1 MKIKNLNSKTVL
13 KYFALCFVCLILAQA
28 KISDLSPFLFA
39 FYFACL
45 YVCVDEKLI
54 SAFTLFAG
62 ILTGFNLENLLV
74 CVSVVAIGLIVFYIH
89 KFSKKRIHLVT
100 IFISFLV
107 SNVTYVYYN
116 YLQYKHLIAFL
127 VLGLIC
133 LFVYITVLQVMLLRK
148 NCFKLTLDESV
159 CFLFAIASLGLG
171 LAPVYVF
178 NFSLSRLFI
187 SVVLLICVAIGSSS
201 LTYSTTLSFSLGVAL
216 FDLSLIPVAE
226 FVILA
231 LLASVFSMPNRFKIV
246 FMLIVGDLF
255 VQYFFINTT
264 MEIFYSV
271 LPVLLA
277 SVFFVFLPKK
287 FINSLTDLVYVK
299 KSEITS
305 RNVINTTRKNI
316 KKRMC
321 ELSNVFLDMQQ
332 IHLNMTKKELT
343 KDELSSML
351 TREIL
356 ATSCK
361 DCLDK
366 NRCTRSLGLDNKSN
380 LELLVE
386 IAINKGKVTL
396 LDVPTSLT
404 NRCAK
409 INHLIGLVNRLVDE
423 YRQYKNMM
431 ADINNVKI
439 LMADQ
444 MGAVSRLL
452 LNVGEEIDTNVRFDI
467 ARENKIISRLLSL
480 NIQCKE
486 VLLYTEKNDDISA
499 DIVVKSDHSYNPI
512 IEKVL
517 TETLK
522 VPMQI
527 TKINP
532 LQESGFN
539 SVQLRKKNKYDCVFG
554 LASCNKAGN
563 AECGDCHSI
572 IRLGG
577 NKFLLALCDGM
588 GAGKAAHKMSAMT
601 LGLIEDFYKVGFDN
615 DVVLESV
622 NKLLAINNHENYSTL
637 DVCLIDLEK
646 EIADFIKVGS
656 PFGLIKRENN
666 IEVVEGGALPIGALD
681 SVSPSIYKT
690 TISAK
695 DIVLMATDGVIDM
708 FETGEDMIEFV
719 SHLATNNPQTIAEA
733 ILNEALIRSDMSAK
747 DDMTV
752 LVARTY
758 LKS

>member
-62 ILTGFNLENLLV
+62 ISTGFNLENLLV

-343 KDELSSML
+343 KDELSAML

>member
-1 MKIKNLNSKTVL
+1 MKIKKLNSNCIL
-13 KYFALCFVCLILAQA
+13 KYLALGFVCLILAQA
-28 KISDLSPFLFA
+28 KISGLSPFLFA

-54 SAFTLFAG
+54 ATFTLLSG
-62 ILTGFNLENLLV
+62 LTTSFTLESFLV
-74 CVSVVAIGLIVFYIH
+74 NVTVVAVGLIVFYIH
-89 KFSKKRIHLVT
+89 KFSKHKIHLAT
-100 IFISFLV
+100 IFFSFLLG
-107 SNVTYVYYN
+107 NVTYIYYN
-116 YLQYKHLIAFL
+116 YSRYKHLIAFL
-127 VLGLIC
+127 LLGLIC
-133 LFVYITVLQVMLLRK
+133 LFVYITVLQVMFLRK
-148 NCFKLTLDESV
+148 NCFKLTLDESI

-171 LAPVYVF
+171 LSPVYILG
-178 NFSLSRLFI
+178 FSLSRFFVVL
-187 SVVLLICVAIGSSS
+187 VLLICVAIGSPS
-201 LTYSTTLSFSLGVAL
+201 LTYSITLSFALGCALCEQSLV
-216 FDLSLIPVAE
+216 PVAE
-226 FVILA
+226 FVLLA
-231 LLASVFSMPNRFKIV
+231 LLSSVFSMPHKFKIL
-246 FMLIVGDLF
+246 FMVVVGDVF
-255 VQYFFINTT
+255 VQYFFISKT
-264 MEIFYSV
+264 MDILYGV
-271 LPVLLA
+271 LPVILAGIIFVLLPNK
-277 SVFFVFLPKK
+277 FL
-287 FINSLTDLVYVK
+287 NSLSDLVYVK

-316 KKRMC
+316 KKRMV
-321 ELSNVFLDMQQ
+321 ELSNVFLDMKQ

-343 KDELSSML
+343 KDELVAML
-351 TREIL
+351 TREVL

-366 NRCTRSLGLDNKSN
+366 NRCTRSLGTDNKSN
-380 LELLVE
+380 LELMIE
-386 IAINKGKVTL
+386 IAINKGKITL
-396 LDVPTSLT
+396 LDVPSTLT

-409 INHLIGLVNRLVDE
+409 INHLMGLINRMIDE
-423 YRQYKNMM
+423 YRQYKSMM
-431 ADINNVKI
+431 ADVNNVKI

-452 LNVGEEIDTNVRFDI
+452 LDVGEEIDTNVRFDI

-480 NIQCKE
+480 NIQCRE
-486 VLLYTEKNDDISA
+486 VLLYTEKNDDMSA
-499 DIVVKSDHSYNPI
+499 VLVVKSENSYNPI

-527 TKINP
+527 TKITP
-532 LQESGFN
+532 LEESDFN
-539 SVQLRKKNKYDCVFG
+539 SVQLRKKSKFDCVFG

-563 AECGDCHSI
+563 DECGDCHSI

-601 LGLIEDFYKVGFDN
+601 LGLIENFYKVGFDN
-615 DVVLESV
+615 DVILESV
-622 NKLLAINNHENYSTL
+622 NKLLAINNQENYSTL

-656 PFGLIKRENN
+656 PFGLIRRENN

-681 SVSPSIYKT
+681 NISPSTFKT
-690 TISAK
+690 TISTK
-695 DIVLMATDGVIDM
+695 DIVIMATDGIVDM
-708 FETGEDMIEFV
+708 FETSENMIEFV
-719 SHLATNNPQTIAEA
+719 SRLATNNPQTIAEA
-733 ILNEALIRSDMSAK
+733 ILNEALHLSDMSAK

>member
-343 KDELSSML
+343 KDELSAML